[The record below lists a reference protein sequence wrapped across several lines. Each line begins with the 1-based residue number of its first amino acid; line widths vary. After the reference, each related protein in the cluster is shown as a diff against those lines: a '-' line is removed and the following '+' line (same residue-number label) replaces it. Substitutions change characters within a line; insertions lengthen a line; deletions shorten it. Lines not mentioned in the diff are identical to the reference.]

1 MKKIIVLLS
10 LVLMGGSVYA
20 IPAVDVS
27 AGSMPFRLIQ
37 ETLYEEQEM
46 EDMNSKNEDMN
57 FLKRIKKPSRVN
69 LQKTPTEFQKSTQP
83 SEMQLKEENGKIL
96 IKSVQ

>member
-1 MKKIIVLLS
+1 MKRIIVLLS
-10 LVLMGGSVYA
+10 IISVAGSAYA
-20 IPAVDVS
+20 MPAVDVS

-46 EDMNSKNEDMN
+46 EDMNSRKEDMN
-57 FLKRIKKPSRVN
+57 FLRRLKKPARVD
-69 LQKTPTEFQKSTQP
+69 LQQTPTEFQRPAQP
-83 SEMQLKEENGKIL
+83 SNMELKEENGKIM